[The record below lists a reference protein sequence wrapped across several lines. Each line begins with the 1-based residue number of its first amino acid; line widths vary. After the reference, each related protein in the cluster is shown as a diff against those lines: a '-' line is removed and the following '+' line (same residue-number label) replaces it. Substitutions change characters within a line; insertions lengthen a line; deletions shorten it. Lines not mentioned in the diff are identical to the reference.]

1 VVEAAAAAPKSEKH
15 KSFYCYNQYEQT
27 KQREPK

>member
-1 VVEAAAAAPKSEKH
+1 VVEAAAAAPKSGKH
-15 KSFYCYNQYEQT
+15 KSFYYLQYEQT